1 MVRKRGS
8 KTKLN
13 KLNKRSWPSRRNQ
26 RSRRSRLVKGQ
37 AKIRRRKTEGGGLPE
52 SLKDETCRALFRNKK
67 DSKDW
72 SKVDSRTHYSACKW
86 LHPLSYKDVKK
97 HGPFKWISR
106 RFSRKKPKPTPPP
119 VAISAQPSPQE
130 LEQAYILNTPGI
142 PSEKVKD
149 RIAPTEI
156 VIRRLDD
163 TKEDNEDDEDK
174 DEFFDAP
181 DGLEGGSS
189 RRRGPAR
196 RNRKPMR

>member
-13 KLNKRSWPSRRNQ
+13 KLNKRSRPSRRIQ

-37 AKIRRRKTEGGGLPE
+37 TTIRQRKREGGGLPE
-52 SLKDETCRALFRNKK
+52 SLKDETCRTLFRNKK

-72 SKVDSRTHYSACKW
+72 SKIDSRTHYSACKW

-106 RFSRKKPKPTPPP
+106 RFSRKKPKPTTPP

-130 LEQAYILNTPGI
+130 LEQAYIQNTPGR
-142 PSEKVKD
+142 PSVD
-149 RIAPTEI
+149 ILGRVAPTEI
-156 VIRRLDD
+156 VVRRLPDD
-163 TKEDNEDDEDK
+163 TNEEE

-196 RNRKPMR
+196 RNRKPVR